1 MRKVKCLVPV
11 LVLIVVSLLTV
22 SCDDLINVDSGS
34 SDPVLNIDAW
44 VNDKPEV
51 QTIYLTMT
59 QDYFDN
65 ENLPPEASG
74 ATVKI
79 VDDQNQEYEF
89 LEDPDSDDGAYRWYP
104 SSSTE
109 QLVERGRSYTLY
121 VIYNNETFQ
130 ASCKA
135 GRVPAVDSVTMEFEE
150 GEGFIDDMYR
160 AQFWAT
166 DPAGKGDTYWIKS
179 YKNGTLLNKTS
190 EINIAYDAGMSSAN
204 GFDGV
209 TFISVIRGGINARDV
224 DEDDRP
230 ESPFEPGDSVYVE
243 IHSLTEASF
252 NYMNEVITQTDRA
265 GGLGE
270 LFTSTPLAN
279 VSTNVV
285 NLDGNGSPVV
295 GFFNTAT
302 TSGYGKILKKP

>member
-11 LVLIVVSLLTV
+11 LCLIVVSLLTV

-34 SDPVLNIDAW
+34 SNPVLNIDAW

-65 ENLPPEASG
+65 ENLPPEVSG

-104 SSSTE
+104 SSPTE
-109 QLVERGRSYTLY
+109 RLVKQGRSYTLY
-121 VIYNNETFQ
+121 VMYNHETFQ

-135 GRVPAVDSVTMEFEE
+135 GRVPAIDSVTMEFEE
-150 GEGFIDDMYR
+150 GDGFIDDMYR

-190 EINIAYDAGMSSAN
+190 EITIAYDAGMSSAN

-209 TFISVIRGGINARDV
+209 TFISVIRDGINARDV

-285 NLDGNGSPVV
+285 NLNGNGSPVV

-302 TSGYGKILKKP
+302 TSGYGKVLKKP

>member
-1 MRKVKCLVPV
+1 MMKLKCLIPV
-11 LVLIVVSLLTV
+11 LALCIVTFLTA
-22 SCDDLINVDSGS
+22 SCDDLINVDTGS

-51 QTIYLTMT
+51 QSIYLTMT

-65 ENLPPEASG
+65 ENLPPEATG

-89 LEDPDSDDGAYRWYP
+89 LEDLESDDGAYRWYP
-104 SSSTE
+104 SSETE
-109 QLVERGRSYTLY
+109 RLVAQGRSYTLY
-121 VIYNNETFQ
+121 VVYNNETFQ
-130 ASCKA
+130 ASSKA
-135 GRVPAVDSVTMEFEE
+135 GRVPPVDSITLEFDE
-150 GEGFIDDMYR
+150 GEGIIDDAYR

-166 DPAGKGDTYWIKS
+166 DPAGTGDTYWIKS

-190 EINIAYDAGMSSAN
+190 EINIAYDAGMSSGS

-209 TFISVIRGGINARDV
+209 TFISVIRSGINADDT

-230 ESPFEPGDSVYVE
+230 VSPFVPGDSVYVE

-252 NYMNEVITQTDRA
+252 NYMNEVLTQTDRA
-265 GGLGE
+265 GGLSE

-279 VSTNVV
+279 VSTNIV
-285 NLDGNGSPVV
+285 NLDGNGSAIV

-302 TSGYGKILKKP
+302 TSGYGRILQLP